1 MLANLFKVGES
12 FGQAGVSIFHL
23 AFVAVAAKDA
33 GQQLSGAFDMI
44 DGDQGFGHI
53 EAVVGA
59 VVAPLWHFGQVFKR
73 SDQVVGK
80 AARHKQCLFAE
91 LAIEFPLQGAQH
103 VQHAAPL
110 EAGIFVLL
118 PIGGREIE
126 LQFAI
131 YQRTSHH
138 RRQPLGQQALQLGAV
153 VVQAAHPHGATT
165 ALDAQA
171 GIHQQQALFTRLGVD
186 LHRFQQQV
194 VGATLTEAGIECQRI
209 GHIGGVEFEGIE
221 FTQRKA
227 MCGCHSAFPC
237 V

>member
-1 MLANLFKVGES
+1 MLLPFR
-12 FGQAGVSIFHL
+12 
-23 AFVAVAAKDA
+23 
-33 GQQLSGAFDMI
+33 
-44 DGDQGFGHI
+44 
-53 EAVVGA
+53 
-59 VVAPLWHFGQVFKR
+59 HFGQIFKR
-73 SDQVVGK
+73 GDEVVGE
-80 AARHKQCLFAE
+80 AARHKQGFFTE
-91 LAIEFPLQGAQH
+91 LAIKLPLQGAQH

-110 EAGIFVLL
+110 EAAVFVLL
-118 PIGGREIE
+118 PIGGREVE
-126 LQFAI
+126 LQLAI

-138 RRQPLGQQALQLGAV
+138 RRQPLGQQALQLGTV
-153 VVQAAHPHGATT
+153 VVQAANPHGATT

-171 GIHQQQALFTRLGVD
+171 GIDQQQALFTRLGVD

-194 VGATLTEAGIECQRI
+194 VGAALTEAGIERQRI